1 MSQLNLSL
9 DLKTVVKVNM
19 IEYLLIAMDK
29 SEMDRIMSINGSVVN
44 SSVLL
49 PKIVESPVVSS
60 RHPRESV

>member
-1 MSQLNLSL
+1 MNPLTTLA
-9 DLKTVVKVNM
+9 TIVVKVNM

-49 PKIVESPVVSS
+49 PKFVESPVVSS
-60 RHPRESV
+60 RHLRKSV